1 MSQLICSFVIS
12 SFTELQNI
20 ALFLGCPLPEMQDC
34 SEIWFCSFSE
44 LQNIALFRGCPL
56 SELQNCGA
64 ILFLAFSELQNCAI
78 FLAAPC
84 PNCRTVLSLGRST
97 PAAGLRAPNPVFGA
111 WL

>member
-1 MSQLICSFVIS
+1 MSQLICAFVIS

-20 ALFLGCPLPEMQDC
+20 ALFLGCPWSEMQ
-34 SEIWFCSFSE
+34 S
-44 LQNIALFRGCPL
+44 
-56 SELQNCGA
+56 CGA

-84 PNCRTVLSLGRST
+84 PNCRTMLSLGRST
-97 PAAGLRAPNPVFGA
+97 PAPVLRAPNHVFGV